1 MLDLV
6 WLAIALPLV
15 GALTNGIFGRFIRN
29 KLTSGIIGC
38 TALGLS
44 FAVAVL
50 TWIDYTWQVFTP
62 RDGTFYEV
70 TLWPWIQSGGVQ
82 LDAALLIDPL
92 SIVMMLF
99 VTGVSFLIHIYST
112 GYMAHDEGYS
122 RFFTYLNLFVAM
134 MLTLVLGAN
143 GIVMFVGW
151 EGVGLCSYL
160 LIGFWYKDMYNAN
173 CGMKA
178 FVVNRIGDFGILIGM
193 FMIFMYFGS
202 LRFVDIFH
210 AAPMV
215 FAEVDSWIP
224 LVIGVFLLLGA
235 TGKSAQ
241 FPLHIWLPDAMAG
254 PTPVSALIHAATMV
268 TAGVYMV
275 VRLNPIFTASPQAGL
290 IVASVG
296 AFTAFMAGTIALTQ
310 NDIKKVLAY
319 STVSQLGYMFLAAGV
334 GAYWVAI
341 FHVVTHAFF
350 KACLFLGSGSVIHG
364 MHEEQDTRHMGA
376 LAKFMPWT
384 YWTFMIST
392 FAIAGIWPLAAFF
405 SKDEILWQVAVW
417 QTEYGTW
424 VPVLL
429 WVVGAVTAL
438 MTAFYMGR
446 VTFKTFNG
454 KSRWTEEFKQKHGH
468 PHESGP
474 AMVMPLVVLAV
485 LAVVSGLALFTPPWH
500 GNNTTLK
507 DFLAPSTG
515 VVEHAPEHAFMAGN
529 IVAQA
534 HGGEHP
540 VALDHAG
547 ADHAAAGHHEAF
559 VSFGSVTATEV
570 VFALFSVLLGALGLF
585 LAWNIIV
592 KRAGATEKWKKQLR
606 PLHLYS
612 FNKWYFD
619 EIYHNVIVVP
629 GTAVAYACWR
639 FFDVRIIDGIV
650 NGCAWV
656 VGAVGQL
663 VRPLQTG
670 FVRNYAL
677 YLLLGVVIL
686 MIYNLFKLG

>member
-1 MLDLV
+1 
-6 WLAIALPLV
+6 
-15 GALTNGIFGRFIRN
+15 
-29 KLTSGIIGC
+29 
-38 TALGLS
+38 
-44 FAVAVL
+44 
-50 TWIDYTWQVFTP
+50 
-62 RDGTFYEV
+62 
-70 TLWPWIQSGGVQ
+70 
-82 LDAALLIDPL
+82 
-92 SIVMMLF
+92 
-99 VTGVSFLIHIYST
+99 
-112 GYMAHDEGYS
+112 
-122 RFFTYLNLFVAM
+122 
-134 MLTLVLGAN
+134 
-143 GIVMFVGW
+143 
-151 EGVGLCSYL
+151 
-160 LIGFWYKDMYNAN
+160 MYNAN

-178 FVVNRIGDFGILIGM
+178 FVVNRIGDFGILIAM

-202 LRFVDIFH
+202 VRFIDIFH
-210 AAPMV
+210 DAPMV
-215 FAEVDSWIP
+215 FAEVDAWVP
-224 LVIGVFLLLGA
+224 LAIGVFLFLGA

-275 VRLNPIFTASPQAGL
+275 VRLHPVFTASPMASL
-290 IVASVG
+290 VVAAVG

-376 LAKFMPWT
+376 VAKFMPWT

-392 FAIAGIWPLAAFF
+392 FAIAGVWPLAAFF
-405 SKDEILWQVAVW
+405 SKDEILWKVAIW
-417 QTEYGTW
+417 QTEFGTW
-424 VPVLL
+424 IPVVL
-429 WVVGAVTAL
+429 WVVAAVTAL

-454 KSRWTEEFKQKHGH
+454 KARWTEEFKQKHKH

-474 AMVMPLVVLAV
+474 AMVMPLVVLAA
-485 LAVVSGLALFTPPWH
+485 LAVVSGFLLFTPPWH

-515 VVEHAPEHAFMAGN
+515 VTAEAPHHALLAGN
-529 IVAQA
+529 IVAEA
-534 HGGEHP
+534 GGHGAEHASP
-540 VALDHAG
+540 DAAHAG
-547 ADHAAAGHHEAF
+547 GHHEAF
-559 VSFGSVTATEV
+559 ISFGSVTATEIA
-570 VFALFSVLLGALGLF
+570 FALFSVLLAVVGLV

-592 KRAGATEKWKKQLR
+592 KRAGVTEKWKKQTK
-606 PLHLYS
+606 PLYLYS

-619 EIYHNVIVVP
+619 EIYHHVIVVP

-639 FFDVRIIDGIV
+639 FFDLKVIDGIV

-656 VGAVGQL
+656 VGAIGQL

-686 MIYNLFKLG
+686 MIFNLIKLG